1 MWLYSSNIEFLKS
14 FRVLLSHGTQFHKH
28 SIPSQKEK
36 LYAKYNTDSLNTLP
50 KNQDKAEHLTPSNE
64 KKPPVELS
72 QDEKLHRRRWL
83 ESISDC
89 V

>member
-1 MWLYSSNIEFLKS
+1 MPMEHNSIKITYHPKRKS
-14 FRVLLSHGTQFHKH
+14 YMQN
-28 SIPSQKEK
+28 
-36 LYAKYNTDSLNTLP
+36 YNTDSLITLP
-50 KNQDKAEHLTPSNE
+50 EHKDKAEHLTPSNE
-64 KKPPVELS
+64 KKPPVELT

>member
-1 MWLYSSNIEFLKS
+1 MEHNSMEIKYHPKRKS
-14 FRVLLSHGTQFHKH
+14 YMQN
-28 SIPSQKEK
+28 
-36 LYAKYNTDSLNTLP
+36 YNTDSLITLP
-50 KNQDKAEHLTPSNE
+50 EQKDKAEHLTLSNE
-64 KKPPVELS
+64 KKPPVELT

>member
-1 MWLYSSNIEFLKS
+1 MQN
-14 FRVLLSHGTQFHKH
+14 
-28 SIPSQKEK
+28 
-36 LYAKYNTDSLNTLP
+36 YNTDSLNTLP

-64 KKPPVELS
+64 KKPPFELS